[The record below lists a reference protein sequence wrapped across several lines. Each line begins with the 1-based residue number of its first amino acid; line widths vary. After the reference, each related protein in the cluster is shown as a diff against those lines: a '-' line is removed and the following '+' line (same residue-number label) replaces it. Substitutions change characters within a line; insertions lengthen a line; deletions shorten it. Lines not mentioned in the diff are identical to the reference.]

1 MGKQQKASGS
11 GASIPAT
18 AGWSEVLQA
27 TYPALAEIQEP
38 DWLEILARAR
48 PVHVPDN
55 TLFLNEGDS
64 CDGFVLILEGVVR
77 IYQLAKDGRTV
88 TLYRVNP
95 GDICILSLN
104 SLVQNQPFT
113 AFAETESAVSGLGL
127 SAQDFMS
134 AMRVSESFSRL
145 MLGKLVG
152 RYRELMSLVQD
163 TVFNRLDMRLA
174 CMLGRLFERA
184 RSDTLHITHQELAN
198 ELGTSREGI
207 SRILKEFERQDCI
220 RLSRGRIHLCSAE
233 GLAWFTA
240 PDTV

>member
-1 MGKQQKASGS
+1 MNEHQNALARES
-11 GASIPAT
+11 T
-18 AGWSEVLQA
+18 RWSEALRS

-38 DWLEILARAR
+38 AWFEILERAR
-48 PVHVPDN
+48 SVHVPAN
-55 TLFLNEGDS
+55 TRFLKEGDH
-64 CDGFVLILEGVVR
+64 CDGFVLVLEGVVR

-113 AFAETESAVSGLGL
+113 AFAETESAVNGLGL
-127 SAQDFMS
+127 SSRDFMT
-134 AMRVSESFSRL
+134 AMRVSESFSRH
-145 MLGKLVG
+145 MLGKLVEH
-152 RYRELMSLVQD
+152 YRDLMGLVQD

-174 CMLGRLFERA
+174 CLLGRLFERV
-184 RSDTLHITHQELAN
+184 RSNTLHITHQELAN
-198 ELGTSREGI
+198 ELGTSREVI

-233 GLAWFTA
+233 GLAWFTTPESA
-240 PDTV
+240 